1 MRLSTLS
8 TCVALSELV
17 VSYSSSVRTTFSCTM
32 RLPFVPERISMT
44 TGSLVSSQVARFF
57 PFAIDVSSCF
67 PWPWQPN
74 TSPSASLLVDIKICS
89 PKASHGRDRAE
100 PIVSMCGSRWPCQRR
115 FLLLTPLFDDTGYGS
130 SAPVIPSQCRT
141 SLKSGRTQA
150 RLPAV
155 IASPASTV
163 DQIAMSTVAT
173 VKGSAHQTFFPF
185 FLVPRR
191 NPEARAGGWKAEGS
205 KWTKQS

>member
-1 MRLSTLS
+1 
-8 TCVALSELV
+8 
-17 VSYSSSVRTTFSCTM
+17 
-32 RLPFVPERISMT
+32 MT
-44 TGSLVSSQVARFF
+44 TGSLVSSQVARFC
-57 PFAIDVSSCF
+57 PFAIEVSSCF
-67 PWPWQPN
+67 PWPSQPN

-89 PKASHGRDRAE
+89 PKASHGRERAE

-191 NPEARAGGWKAEGS
+191 NPEARAGGWRLEGGREQVDETVLIHRGTYTRNPDHEIAARRPS
-205 KWTKQS
+205 SPPPLRSRYIPCSLGGW